1 MRQQRRVTD
10 SEKASG
16 GAEKFTRPDDPF
28 AFAVVP
34 EHCATPLE
42 AALEMVQDECWTA
55 VHEKPLLEIVEAKPV
70 STPAVGSRSN
80 EGDAR

>member
-10 SEKASG
+10 YEKASG
-16 GAEKFTRPDDPF
+16 GAEKLPRPDDPS

-34 EHCATPLE
+34 EHGAPVPSE
-42 AALEMVQDECWTA
+42 VVCWTA
-55 VHEKPLLEIVEAKPV
+55 VHEVPLMEIVEAKPV
-70 STPAVGSRSN
+70 GTPAVGSRSN